1 MLQVISCMISPNFAI
16 SSSGYR
22 GAGSLY
28 DIIHRI
34 GIPRSVQKGQAIIK
48 EGGYSNFF
56 IYIVQGVFKT
66 VAKVDERPFI
76 LSFTFEDDIDCCQGA
91 LLSGLPNSV
100 TIEAV
105 VDSEVLICNMQDF
118 ESVACKEDHHVI
130 INKLLIYYLGF
141 LERRLLGAISLNAEQ
156 AYRLILQEHP
166 EQIKQLPLS
175 HIAGYLGITVE
186 RLSRIRK
193 KLSVGEFSS

>member
-1 MLQVISCMISPNFAI
+1 MSIVKSVMISPNFAI

-22 GAGSLY
+22 GPGSVY
-28 DIIHRI
+28 DIIHKI
-34 GIPRSVQKGQAIIK
+34 GRPRFVQKGEAIIK
-48 EGGYSNFF
+48 EGAYSNFF

-66 VAKVDERPFI
+66 VAKVNERPFI

-105 VDSEVLICNMQDF
+105 VDSEVLICKMQDF
-118 ESVACKEDHHVI
+118 ESVACKEDYHVI
-130 INKLLIYYLGF
+130 INKLLLYYLGF

-156 AYRLILQEHP
+156 AYRLMLQQHP
-166 EQIKQLPLS
+166 DKIKQLPFS

-193 KLSVGEFSS
+193 KLFGAELYN